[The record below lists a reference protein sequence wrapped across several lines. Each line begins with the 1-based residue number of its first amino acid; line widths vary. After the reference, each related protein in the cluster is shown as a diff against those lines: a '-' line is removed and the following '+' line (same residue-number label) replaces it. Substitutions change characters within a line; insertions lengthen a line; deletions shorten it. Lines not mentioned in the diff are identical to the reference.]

1 MAKTIT
7 EAEVKRATAANNHTL
22 RNAGPA
28 YTEQPWG
35 GKLLWIL
42 APIALVGA
50 TGAAYLVVRRWL
62 NNSDSDD
69 RKI

>member
-7 EAEVKRATAANNHTL
+7 EAEVKRATATNNHTV

-28 YTEQPWG
+28 YTEQPRS

-69 RKI
+69 RTI